1 MEEERAARVMS
12 SLIRVMGSRITSTIY
27 FTVWLDLR
35 PFSWRSSA
43 LVVVELHVA
52 PPRGGRLNAE
62 HGALLVAPARDLVEE
77 HELLHVARGRDPP
90 RQVGLPYTQRKT
102 GSEPVLPASTRS
114 KLGVLTIRAGHATFF
129 LSFATTTTQKR
140 NRAST
145 QDKNRIMLRFR
156 CLNFMAW
163 KHLISA
169 AVLSRAQLC

>member
-1 MEEERAARVMS
+1 MSIVLGQSIEDEQAVAVASCVLSFRENYGGRAGCTCNEFAHQSYGVQDY
-12 SLIRVMGSRITSTIY
+12 TSTIY

-35 PFSWRSSA
+35 PFSWRASA

-102 GSEPVLPASTRS
+102 GSEPVLPVPASTRS

-129 LSFATTTTQKR
+129 
-140 NRAST
+140 
-145 QDKNRIMLRFR
+145 
-156 CLNFMAW
+156 
-163 KHLISA
+163 
-169 AVLSRAQLC
+169 

>member
-1 MEEERAARVMS
+1 MFTSTVLVTSNIYYYKNYKLYRCVANTFHSFSETMEEERAARVMS

-35 PFSWRSSA
+35 PFSWRASA
-43 LVVVELHVA
+43 RVVVELHVA

-102 GSEPVLPASTRS
+102 GSEPVLPVPASTRS

-129 LSFATTTTQKR
+129 
-140 NRAST
+140 
-145 QDKNRIMLRFR
+145 
-156 CLNFMAW
+156 
-163 KHLISA
+163 
-169 AVLSRAQLC
+169 